1 MQTEILN
8 ANDPAVA
15 TNDTET
21 TNLIFEGAK
30 RELKFRQAAVI
41 SHRITTEADKCYLES
56 KVDIF
61 ARGRAFVLLGFSLFL
76 LVIFFAI
83 YQSTDNWADRV
94 QQLKSIAVWIAITIP
109 LAFIY
114 LTIEKRIRHHR
125 LHQKIEKKLM
135 ELNFIKSGNQL

>member
-8 ANDPAVA
+8 DKGPAVA
-15 TNDTET
+15 TNDIET

-30 RELKFRQAAVI
+30 RELKFRQAAII
-41 SHRITTEADKCYLES
+41 SHRITTEGEKCYLES

-61 ARGRAFVLLGFSLFL
+61 ARGRSFVLISFSLFL
-76 LVIFFAI
+76 LVIFVAI

-94 QQLKSIAVWIAITIP
+94 QQLQSIAIWFAIIIP
-109 LAFIY
+109 LAFVY
-114 LTIEKRIRHHR
+114 LNIEKRIRHHR

-135 ELNFIKSGNQL
+135 ELNLVKARS